1 MSEYELYHAST
12 RKHKYIK
19 KIGNRYFYT
28 QQEIAAYLK
37 EKRGQVGEFNE
48 AVAEATGRRDVYLE
62 ANKKRKDG
70 GTYNPSNY
78 DKTNATLRT
87 GKKDRSLYKLDG
99 AVVTKHD
106 TIQYDT
112 PETKKRNAETR
123 ARGRKKLE
131 SMTGIKVSK
140 LKDVREN
147 SEKGKKALGTKLAK
161 SLGIGHH
168 TEVTTNGKTTAYDT
182 SYDGKVTKSEPK
194 KSKIGHNTEIKTGGG
209 SKSQSKNSRIG
220 HDTQIKTRQIKK
232 KDTQDL
238 GGGLSVTYDE
248 AVIKD
253 NKSSSKTINTTKK
266 KKPKKQKSK
275 ARKAINKFYRNNIN
289 PGITVTYD
297 EAKIK

>member
-1 MSEYELYHAST
+1 MSEYELYHASN

-37 EKRGQVGEFNE
+37 EKKGQVGEFNE
-48 AVAEATGRRDVYLE
+48 AVSEATGKRDVYFE
-62 ANKKRKDG
+62 AKKVTENGR
-70 GTYNPSNY
+70 TYYDDDNP
-78 DKTNATLRT
+78 TLRV
-87 GKKDRSLYKLDG
+87 GKKDKGHHGRDG
-99 AVVTKHD
+99 SIITDKG
-106 TIQYDT
+106 TMQYDNAKT
-112 PETKKRNAETR
+112 RKMNAETR
-123 ARGRKKLE
+123 ARGRKKL
-131 SMTGIKVSK
+131 SQMTGINVDK
-140 LKDVREN
+140 LH
-147 SEKGKKALGTKLAK
+147 SQSAKGKKALGTKLAK
-161 SLGIGHH
+161 SLGISHH
-168 TEVTTNGKTTAYDT
+168 TEVTTNGKTTAYNT
-182 SYDGKVTKSEPK
+182 SSDGKVTKSEPK

-253 NKSSSKTINTTKK
+253 NKSSSKTTNTTKK

-289 PGITVTYD
+289 PGVTVTYD
-297 EAKIK
+297 EAVIK